1 MELLCKQSYIKR
13 PKDHGHNVRKHI
25 WHNIEWHHI
34 EEIKADLR
42 WQIRRKSGLAKK
54 VRNYV
59 ITMLQDVHL

>member
-1 MELLCKQSYIKR
+1 MDIMYA
-13 PKDHGHNVRKHI
+13 NI

>member
-1 MELLCKQSYIKR
+1 MELLFKKSYIKR
-13 PKDHGHNVRKHI
+13 PKDHGHNVRKNI
-25 WHNIEWHHI
+25 LHNIEWHHI